1 LFPNTEVEHIMTEES
16 DHMALLIHFENLLMW
31 PIGRTNRGFWYEE
44 MWTIHKNYEYM
55 VGKAWE
61 NSFSAKD
68 GIEGLWQWLQ
78 DVSRDMKCWIY
89 DTFGSVRGELKILR
103 NRLEEAKVQELVS
116 GSSLEVREIEIR
128 LHELYEREE
137 IMYQQRS
144 RQEWLKAG
152 DHNTKYFHNRAS
164 CWKRKNTV
172 KALRRED
179 GSLCITNEGMLDMAL
194 AFYQPLYGTDGSRD
208 SDHVLSLISCFVS
221 NDMNRSLTCGFFRQG
236 NWRGLILDVPYK
248 GPQTGWAP
256 SLFYQRHWPM
266 LKGSVCKAVCDF
278 LERKDFSEDF
288 NDTVL
293 VLIPKVNS
301 PELIS

>member
-1 LFPNTEVEHIMTEES
+1 
-16 DHMALLIHFENLLMW
+16 
-31 PIGRTNRGFWYEE
+31 
-44 MWTIHKNYEYM
+44 
-55 VGKAWE
+55 
-61 NSFSAKD
+61 
-68 GIEGLWQWLQ
+68 
-78 DVSRDMKCWIY
+78 MKCWIY

-116 GSSLEVREIEIR
+116 GSSLEVREIEMG

-144 RQEWLKAG
+144 HQEWLKAG

-164 CWKRKNTV
+164 RWKRKNTV

-236 NWRGLILDVPYK
+236 N
-248 GPQTGWAP
+248 
-256 SLFYQRHWPM
+256 
-266 LKGSVCKAVCDF
+266 
-278 LERKDFSEDF
+278 
-288 NDTVL
+288 
-293 VLIPKVNS
+293 
-301 PELIS
+301 